1 MLLHTIALAFFSTIA
16 FFAESVSAAALT
28 YATQSP
34 NTTALTEREPL
45 GINCR
50 GSSNYAGKQGAIPWL
65 HDSMDKIDDKRRYA
79 NGEHIVCSDR
89 LLLHTCAFLQKVP
102 NSTHGVLG
110 TEIKHLFRLLD
121 EHGCDGCGS
130 VPVSLTMGIND
141 VEEQGELTV
150 NYVLHM
156 NSCDDVWAP

>member
-1 MLLHTIALAFFSTIA
+1 MLLHTIALALVGTFA

-34 NTTALTEREPL
+34 NTAALIEREPL

-50 GSSNYAGKQGAIPWL
+50 GSSNCAGKRGAIPRL
-65 HDSMDKIDDKRRYA
+65 QDSIDKIDDKRRYA
-79 NGEHIVCSDR
+79 NGEHIVCSDH

-110 TEIKHLFRLLD
+110 AEIKRLFRLLD
-121 EHGCDGCGS
+121 
-130 VPVSLTMGIND
+130 
-141 VEEQGELTV
+141 
-150 NYVLHM
+150 
-156 NSCDDVWAP
+156 